1 MTAIPDISGS
11 AKAAVRDKQRV
22 SCASWRRMRR
32 NTLVGFANIRL
43 NDIRL
48 TIKDIA
54 IHERDGRCW
63 AQLPAKP
70 QLRDGIGVKDETGKL
85 QYFPVLEFDSRAVA
99 DAFAAAV
106 IAAVRELD
114 PEAFADVPVTRPV
127 PQ

>member
-1 MTAIPDISGS
+1 MNKFT
-11 AKAAVRDKQRV
+11 VRCKRFKPLV
-22 SCASWRRMRR
+22 R
-32 NTLVGFANIRL
+32 NTLRGFADVFIVEL
-43 NDIRL
+43 KL
-48 TIKDIA
+48 TISDIA
-54 IHERDGRCW
+54 VHTKAGKCW